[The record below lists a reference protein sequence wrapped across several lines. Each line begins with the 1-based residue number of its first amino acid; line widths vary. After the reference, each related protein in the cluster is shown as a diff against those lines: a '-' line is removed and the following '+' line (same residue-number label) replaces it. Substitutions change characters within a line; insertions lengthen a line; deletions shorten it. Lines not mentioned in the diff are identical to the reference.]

1 MVIFMGMEIERKF
14 LVKKLPDNLEQYEY
28 RQIEQA
34 YLNTTPVVRIRRSDE
49 DYYLTYKGNGLMAR
63 EEYNLPLDAE
73 SYQHL
78 LEKADGHPITKKR
91 YLIPLSSREINEEC
105 QCLLNGASL
114 TIELDVFEGALAPLV
129 LAEIEFPSREAARVY
144 RMDTRFSRDVTENPD
159 YHNSNM
165 IYL

>member
-1 MVIFMGMEIERKF
+1 MGMEIERKF
-14 LVKKLPDNLEQYEY
+14 LVKELPTDLEQFEC
-28 RQIEQA
+28 RHIEQA
-34 YLNTTPVVRIRRSDE
+34 YLNTRPVVRIRRSDE
-49 DYYLTYKGNGLMAR
+49 DYYLTYKGSGMMAR
-63 EEYNLPLDAE
+63 EEYNLPLDAK

-91 YLIPLSSREINEEC
+91 YLIPLSFREINEEC
-105 QCLLNGASL
+105 LRLLDGASL

-129 LAEIEFPSREAARVY
+129 LAEIEFPSREAAKAY
-144 RMDTRFSRDVTENPD
+144 RMDTRFSQEVTEDPD